1 MGRLSQLRKNAGLSQ
16 ATLAAAVGVTVSAVK
31 AWENGR
37 RRPSAAS
44 IMRLYKA
51 LGLTG
56 EDIARIVHEGVK
68 LSTSNDS
75 I

>member
-1 MGRLSQLRKNAGLSQ
+1 MGRLSQLRREAGLSQ

-56 EDIARIVHEGVK
+56 EDIARIVHEGIK
-68 LSTSNDS
+68 LIETSDS
-75 I
+75 N